1 MVQEF
6 LNVGLLALLVVLM
19 YNKNTFL
26 NNTVSSTIGK
36 MMWVVSIVF
45 VSKYVNKTSGLILA
59 VILMMV
65 LNQTKEYFSNIEQ
78 ETDEEDGVV
87 LKEST
92 MNIPATTVMNTT
104 DLDRTMKKNSELNT
118 ISSSSE

>member
-59 VILMMV
+59 VILMLV

>member
-26 NNTVSSTIGK
+26 NNTVTSTIGK

-59 VILMMV
+59 VILMLV

>member
-78 ETDEEDGVV
+78 ETEEEDGVV

>member
-26 NNTVSSTIGK
+26 NNTVTSTIGK
-36 MMWVVSIVF
+36 LIWVVSIVF

-78 ETDEEDGVV
+78 ETEEEDGVV

-92 MNIPATTVMNTT
+92 MNIPSTTVMNTT

>member
-78 ETDEEDGVV
+78 ENEEEDGVV

-104 DLDRTMKKNSELNT
+104 DSDRTMKKNSELNT

>member
-1 MVQEF
+1 MIHEF
-6 LNVGLLALLVVLM
+6 LNIGLLALLVVLM

-26 NNTVSSTIGK
+26 NETVRTTIGK

-45 VSKYVNKTSGLILA
+45 VSKYVNKTSGLILGI
-59 VILMMV
+59 ILMMV
-65 LNQTKEYFSNIEQ
+65 LNQTKEYFSNLEQ
-78 ETDEEDGVV
+78 ETEEEDGVV

-92 MNIPATTVMNTT
+92 MDIPATTVMNTT

>member
-65 LNQTKEYFSNIEQ
+65 LNQTKEYFSILNKKLKKRM
-78 ETDEEDGVV
+78 V
-87 LKEST
+87 LY
-92 MNIPATTVMNTT
+92 
-104 DLDRTMKKNSELNT
+104 
-118 ISSSSE
+118 

>member
-26 NNTVSSTIGK
+26 NNTVTSTIGK

-78 ETDEEDGVV
+78 ETEEEDGVV

-92 MNIPATTVMNTT
+92 MNIPSTTVMNTT

>member
-36 MMWVVSIVF
+36 MMWVLSIVF

-59 VILMMV
+59 VILMLV

>member
-45 VSKYVNKTSGLILA
+45 VSKYVNKTSGLILI

-78 ETDEEDGVV
+78 ETEEEDGVV
-87 LKEST
+87 LKEPT

-118 ISSSSE
+118 ISCSSE

>member
-26 NNTVSSTIGK
+26 NNTVTSTIGK

-78 ETDEEDGVV
+78 ETEEEDGVV

>member
-6 LNVGLLALLVVLM
+6 LNIGLLALLVVLM

-26 NNTVSSTIGK
+26 NNTVTSTIGK
-36 MMWVVSIVF
+36 LMWVVSIIF

-59 VILMMV
+59 VILMMI
-65 LNQTKEYFSNIEQ
+65 LNQTKEYFSNVEK
-78 ETDEEDGVV
+78 EEEDGVV

-92 MNIPATTVMNTT
+92 MDIPATTVMNTT